1 MDAFSEVMEINRVKV
16 YVHWTVIALSGLFL
30 VGAIERPREVLV
42 ALISYYGVILLHECG
57 HMVAAQRKRCHVN
70 WIRLYPI
77 LGLVSYDQP
86 YSKYDQAVIAWGG
99 VLAQSLFAIPIVVY
113 LSMFGYTRYVALN
126 VALGIWGYMSLGL
139 ILFNLIPV
147 PPLDGATA
155 WQIIPE
161 LPKRFWGASKRR
173 NDGKNPYRFR
183 GY

>member
-1 MDAFSEVMEINRVKV
+1 MKAFSEVMEINRVKV
-16 YVHWTVIALSGLFL
+16 YVHWSVIALSALFL
-30 VGAIERPREVLV
+30 IGAIERPREILA

-99 VLAQSLFAIPIVVY
+99 IVAQSLIAIPIVIY
-113 LSMFGYTRYVALN
+113 LSIFGYTRFVTLN
-126 VALGIWGYMSLGL
+126 VALGIWGYMSVEM
-139 ILFNLIPV
+139 ILFNLVPV

-161 LPKRFWGASKRR
+161 LLKRFGRALKRR
-173 NDGKNPYRFR
+173 NDDKNPYRFR